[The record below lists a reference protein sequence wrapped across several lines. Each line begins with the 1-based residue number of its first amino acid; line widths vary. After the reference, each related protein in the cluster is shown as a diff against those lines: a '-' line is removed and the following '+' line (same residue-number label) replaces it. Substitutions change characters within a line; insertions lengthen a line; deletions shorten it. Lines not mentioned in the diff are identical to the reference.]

1 MSPYAYEYDLFLHMV
16 FRILKPHKNR
26 KTPKQ
31 HNSSYIRFQRNHQ
44 YNYVRPD
51 DSVNNTNKQKKTHT
65 QLFPRPSSLTVMLA
79 ASSPSPPIWPQQLSA
94 QGAGCLASQAN
105 TNRMR
110 HVPIASVY
118 SLCHSFYTNESNTCT
133 TQQEQ
138 TKKRTRKMH

>member
-51 DSVNNTNKQKKTHT
+51 DSVNNTNKQKKNAHTTLSSTLVADCYVSCFLTFPTH
-65 QLFPRPSSLTVMLA
+65 LA
-79 ASSPSPPIWPQQLSA
+79 TTTI
-94 QGAGCLASQAN
+94 GAGCRLSCVASQHQPNETCAD
-105 TNRMR
+105 RF
-110 HVPIASVY
+110 
-118 SLCHSFYTNESNTCT
+118 SLFPLPLILH
-133 TQQEQ
+133 Q
-138 TKKRTRKMH
+138 